1 MSVLGE
7 NSDLADV
14 IYGVPQGSCL
24 GPLLFLIYINDISN
38 TSNEGEFILFADDTN
53 IFVRGQTALLAFK
66 TANEILRKVNDYM
79 YVNKLHI
86 NMEKCCFIHF
96 KPGNTNKENTVTA
109 EFDVKIGDEI
119 IKQVSETKFLGITI
133 DNKLSWDTH
142 INKLSKKF
150 HVLLVF
156 LTELKIIY
164 HQNYIKIYI
173 ILSLNHTLL
182 MALLYGVVFQTKN
195 CSLFLRSKKD
205 V

>member
-1 MSVLGE
+1 M
-7 NSDLADV
+7 
-14 IYGVPQGSCL
+14 

-109 EFDVKIGDEI
+109 EFDVKIGGTPPEAPS
-119 IKQVSETKFLGITI
+119 VSQICTGLPPAVPDLG
-133 DNKLSWDTH
+133 W
-142 INKLSKKF
+142 
-150 HVLLVF
+150 
-156 LTELKIIY
+156 
-164 HQNYIKIYI
+164 
-173 ILSLNHTLL
+173 LSLVHPDILHQVKVTCL
-182 MALLYGVVFQTKN
+182 ASV
-195 CSLFLRSKKD
+195 SKFRL
-205 V
+205 VCHQPCQI

>member
-14 IYGVPQGSCL
+14 IYGVLQGSCL

-96 KPGNTNKENTVTA
+96 KPGNTNKEYTVTA

-142 INKLSKKF
+142 INKLSKKT
-150 HVLLVF
+150 VMC
-156 LTELKIIY
+156 Y
-164 HQNYIKIYI
+164 WY
-173 ILSLNHTLL
+173 S
-182 MALLYGVVFQTKN
+182 
-195 CSLFLRSKKD
+195 
-205 V
+205 

>member
-1 MSVLGE
+1 MSKAFDTIDHKTLLAKLRSYGVRGIAHSLIESYLSNRKQYVSVLGE

-66 TANEILRKVNDYM
+66 TANKILRKVNDYM

-96 KPGNTNKENTVTA
+96 KLGNTNKENTVTA

-142 INKLSKKF
+142 INKLSKNGMC
-150 HVLLVF
+150 
-156 LTELKIIY
+156 Y
-164 HQNYIKIYI
+164 WY
-173 ILSLNHTLL
+173 S
-182 MALLYGVVFQTKN
+182 
-195 CSLFLRSKKD
+195 
-205 V
+205 